1 MRVEFEI
8 YNLGIDDILHLLL
21 SHFSLCCVLYN
32 VYVEHEKALMSLK
45 TSCFNEDVK
54 NFCHSGSQEVRY
66 KQVQTRSL

>member
-32 VYVEHEKALMSLK
+32 VYVEKALMSLK

-54 NFCHSGSQEVRY
+54 IFCHSGSQEVRY